1 MPVYDYMC
9 RKCKK
14 EFEQVLTLKEHE
26 QPVTCPHCGSA
37 DVEQEATKFYAVTS
51 SKS

>member
-1 MPVYDYMC
+1 MPVYDY
-9 RKCKK
+9 KCKNCNK
-14 EFEQVLTLKEHE
+14 EFELVLTFAERE
-26 QPVTCPHCGSA
+26 QLVTCPHCGST